1 MQAKDA
7 LIIVD
12 VQNDFCPG
20 GSLAVSRGDEVVP
33 VLNRVIERF
42 TKTGMPIFATRDWH
56 PERTSHFKDHG
67 GPWPAHC
74 VQGTTGAE
82 FHPSLKLG
90 DGVVM
95 VSKGMA
101 ADEDSYSGFQA
112 IDATGTPL
120 AELLR
125 RNGIERI
132 FVGGLAT
139 DYCVK
144 QTVLDGLKEGF
155 KVVLLNDSIRAVNLS
170 PQDGELAIHE
180 MVKAG
185 ATTVADSESIP

>member
-7 LIIVD
+7 LIVVD

-42 TKTGMPIFATRDWH
+42 TKAAMPIFATRDWH

-74 VQGTTGAE
+74 VQGTQGAE
-82 FHPSLKLG
+82 FHPGLKLG
-90 DGVVM
+90 KGVVM
-95 VSKGMA
+95 VSEGMA

-112 IDATGTPL
+112 IDSTGTPL

-125 RNGIERI
+125 RKGIERI

-139 DYCVK
+139 DYCIK